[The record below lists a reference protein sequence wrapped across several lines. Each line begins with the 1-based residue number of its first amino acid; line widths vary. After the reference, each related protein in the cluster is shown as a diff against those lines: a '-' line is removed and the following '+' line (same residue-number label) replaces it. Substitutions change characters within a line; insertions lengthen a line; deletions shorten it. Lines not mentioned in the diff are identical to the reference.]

1 MADDSNRAA
10 RKVAAMKELIDR
22 LVLKYGSLREAGAA
36 LDIDHQLLS
45 TWRKKAPK
53 QREFLEK
60 FERIRKALDI
70 DKSRMW
76 GFITKELE

>member
-1 MADDSNRAA
+1 
-10 RKVAAMKELIDR
+10 MKDLIDR
-22 LVLKYGSLREAGAA
+22 LVLKYGSLREAGQA
-36 LDIDHQLLS
+36 LEIDHQLLS

-70 DKSRMW
+70 SKERMW
-76 GFITKELE
+76 GLITKELE